1 MMIVDLIVGII
12 ASLIA
17 SGIVGFLGNKA
28 ISKHSDNTIMKIYVL
43 FLSAFAFIVC
53 AMLSVILNDSFLE
66 RILKMNEANI
76 LKFYHNCINNF
87 VWLFGILFLVTIAVI
102 IIEAFNRG
110 ANRDHKQDMDRY
122 KKLK

>member
-1 MMIVDLIVGII
+1 MMIIDLIIGII

-17 SGIVGFLGNKA
+17 SAIVGFLGNKA

-43 FLSAFAFIVC
+43 FLSAFVFVVC

-87 VWLFGILFLVTIAVI
+87 IWLFGILLLVTTAVLL
-102 IIEAFNRG
+102 IEAFNRG
-110 ANRDHKQDMDRY
+110 SNRDHKQDMDRY